1 MSPKHDSE
9 CWCDQSGNFLLKRLK
24 SHSVNFNNLLLAER
38 AGNSC
43 IVDIEINVS
52 LFSNLTPVRG

>member
-9 CWCDQSGNFLLKRLK
+9 YWYVQSGNFLFKRIK
-24 SHSVNFNNLLLAER
+24 SHSVNFNNLLLAEK

-43 IVDIEINVS
+43 IMDIEINVS
-52 LFSNLTPVRG
+52 IFCNLTPVKD